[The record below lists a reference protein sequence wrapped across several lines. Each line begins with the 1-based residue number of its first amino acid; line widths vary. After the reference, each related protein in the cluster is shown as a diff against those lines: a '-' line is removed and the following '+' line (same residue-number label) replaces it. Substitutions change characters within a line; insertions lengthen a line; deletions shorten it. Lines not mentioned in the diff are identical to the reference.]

1 MNEAPRDCIQTGI
14 VILNAVKN
22 LLGRSQ
28 ISQRNL
34 TGFFAALR
42 MTNFVVSAFAFA
54 FFASTTTAAE
64 SSTNDQATVIVVVG
78 ASGESEFG
86 TSFANQAKLWE
97 KTCQVAGAKRVTI
110 GVGDEISA
118 GPSDLERLKQ
128 ALETEAKD
136 GASELWLVLIGHGTF
151 DGRDAKFN
159 LRGPDLTSVDL
170 ALWLKPFNRPL
181 AIIDTSSGSAPFIA
195 KLTGKNRVIVSATR
209 SGYEQNY
216 ARFGQYFAAAML
228 DPKSDLDQDGQTSLL
243 EAFLSASTRVLEFYK
258 TEGRLSTEH
267 ALIDDN
273 GDGLG
278 TPSEWFRGTRAIKK
292 AKDGGAL
299 DGLRAKQFHLI
310 RSPAEQKLSV
320 EQRARRDELELSIEA
335 LREKKLKLSETAYY
349 AQLETLMLELAKVY
363 GTPSDGP

>member
-1 MNEAPRDCIQTGI
+1 MSKISYAPCLRGFLMGAIAGLALEFFPT
-14 VILNAVKN
+14 VAV
-22 LLGRSQ
+22 
-28 ISQRNL
+28 
-34 TGFFAALR
+34 
-42 MTNFVVSAFAFA
+42 
-54 FFASTTTAAE
+54 AAE
-64 SSTNDQATVIVVVG
+64 SPLNDQATVIVVVG
-78 ASGESEFG
+78 AGGESEFG
-86 TSFANQAKLWE
+86 TNFTNQAKLWE
-97 KTCQVAGAKRVTI
+97 KTCQLAGAKRVTI
-110 GVGDEISA
+110 GIGEEA
-118 GPSDLERLKQ
+118 ATGPSDLERVKQ

-136 GASELWLVLIGHGTF
+136 GASELWVVLIGHGTF

-159 LRGPDLTSVDL
+159 LRGPDLTAVDL
-170 ALWLKPFNRPL
+170 ALWLKPFNRPM
-181 AIIDTSSGSAPFIA
+181 AIVDTSSGSAPFIA

-273 GDGLG
+273 SDGLG
-278 TPSEWFRGTRAIKK
+278 TPSDWFRGTRATKK

-335 LREKKLKLSETAYY
+335 LREKKAKLSEPAYY
-349 AQLETLMLELAKVY
+349 AELEKLMLELAKVY
-363 GTPSDGP
+363 GPPTEGP